1 MSVLVRA
8 LPSKDPKLLHV
19 YVKGAPET
27 IKRHCIPE
35 TSELIA
41 LKACRPFTY
50 AFLVCRPFTYNVLV
64 RRTFTCF
71 FMQFLVTSWKFL
83 PR

>member
-27 IKRHCIPE
+27 IKRLCTPD
-35 TSELIA
+35 TSKWILA
-41 LKACRPFTY
+41 YTCVLCFQVYRPFTY
-50 AFLVCRPFTYNVLV
+50 SHMCVRRPFAKL
-64 RRTFTCF
+64 
-71 FMQFLVTSWKFL
+71 S
-83 PR
+83 